1 MSKEARAPLCP
12 CESGKAYKTCCG
24 LYHAGEVA
32 PTAEALMRS
41 RYTAYVFKLEDY
53 LLRTWH
59 PDTRPVALNL
69 NADSAIK
76 WIGLQVNHA
85 QTQDSTATV
94 DFMAR
99 YKINGKAERL
109 HELSQFVCLDSQ
121 WFYLSG
127 TGTDTGTQNNSD
139 I

>member
-1 MSKEARAPLCP
+1 
-12 CESGKAYKTCCG
+12 
-24 LYHAGEVA
+24 
-32 PTAEALMRS
+32 MRS

-53 LLRTWH
+53 LLQTWH
-59 PDTRPVALNL
+59 HDTRPAALNL
-69 NADSAIK
+69 SADSAIK

-85 QTQDSTATV
+85 QMQDSTTTV
-94 DFMAR
+94 DFTAR

-109 HELSQFVCLDSQ
+109 HELSQFVRLDSH

-127 TGTDTGTQNNSD
+127 TGTDTQNNSD